1 MVMHLAA
8 MLDSKN
14 LTTKGSNTHD
24 QWDDSYAR
32 LYKLPKYWLANL
44 ICKFSDLSSEDM
56 DIMDSHEYDAVRHVS
71 EFFMQVKMG
80 DQMPRPMLDKGICA
94 ETLVERAKQVGS
106 RLVHNT
112 HILSCPTLPLPRWS

>member
-1 MVMHLAA
+1 MHLAA

-14 LTTKGSNTHD
+14 LAKMKGSGSND

-56 DIMDSHEYDAVRHVS
+56 DLMDSCDHGAVRQVF
-71 EFFMQVKMG
+71 EFFMQVKSN
-80 DQMPRPMLDKGICA
+80 DQLPRPMLDKAVCA

-106 RLVHNT
+106 RPMRNNYIT
-112 HILSCPTLPLPRWS
+112 ACSTLPLPR